1 MNEKDE
7 LVEFILK
14 LNDNFRIT
22 NVEDYQTFIQLL
34 YNNLT
39 VLEEENKAV
48 NEALMILLQNIYKK
62 LDPNS
67 DEFFSPKERLFSH
80 FLQNWMEDY

>member
-1 MNEKDE
+1 MSGKDE

-14 LNDNFRIT
+14 LNDNFRMN

-39 VLEEENKAV
+39 MLEEENKEV
-48 NEALMILLQNIYKK
+48 NEALMILLQNIYKR
-62 LDPNS
+62 LDPNH
-67 DEFFSPKERLFSH
+67 DEFFSPKDRLFSH
-80 FLQNWMEDY
+80 YLQDWME